1 MGWQTKPSEFI
12 QTVEADLTKK
22 QKDIVIDALQGVVLS
37 SAVDTGAVRANNR
50 IGIGHVDGKANENE
64 VDKGGQRT
72 LTRELAKLGSLKPFQ
87 TVYLSNSL
95 PYAYILNYGLYPKNP
110 KVETGKTENGY
121 SRQDPTG
128 FYETTFMYISE
139 KYR

>member
-1 MGWQTKPSEFI
+1 MGWSSKPSAFTKTI
-12 QTVEADLTKK
+12 EADLTKK
-22 QKDIVIDALQGVVLS
+22 QKDIVIDALGGVVMS

-50 IGIGHVDGKANENE
+50 IGIGSIDGKADKND
-64 VDKGGQRT
+64 VDEGGQRT
-72 LTRELAKLGSLKPFQ
+72 LNSELSKLVRLKPFQ
-87 TVYLSNSL
+87 TVYISNSL
-95 PYAYILNYGLYPKNP
+95 PYAYVLNYGLYPKNP

-128 FYETTFMYISE
+128 FYETTFTYISE

>member
-1 MGWQTKPSEFI
+1 MGWSSKPSAFTKTI
-12 QTVEADLTKK
+12 EADLTKK
-22 QKDIVIDALQGVVLS
+22 QKDIVIDALGGVVMS

-50 IGIGHVDGKANENE
+50 IGIGSIDGKADKND
-64 VDKGGQRT
+64 VDEGGQRT
-72 LTRELAKLGSLKPFQ
+72 LNSELSKLVRLKPFQ
-87 TVYLSNSL
+87 TVYISNSL

-128 FYETTFMYISE
+128 FYETTFTYISE

>member
-1 MGWQTKPSEFI
+1 MGWTKKPTSFI
-12 QTVEADLTKK
+12 QTIEADLTKL

-50 IGIGHVDGKANENE
+50 IGIGHVDGKADEND
-64 VDKGGQRT
+64 VDEGGQRT
-72 LTRELAKLGSLKPFQ
+72 LSRELAKLGSLKPFQ

-95 PYAYILNYGLYPKNP
+95 PYAYVLNYGLYPKNP
-110 KVETGKTENGY
+110 KVEPSKTVNGY
-121 SRQDPTG
+121 SQQDPTG

>member
-1 MGWQTKPSEFI
+1 MGWTSKPSAFTKTI
-12 QTVEADLTKK
+12 EADLTKK
-22 QKDIVIDALQGVVLS
+22 QKDIVIDALGGVVMS

-50 IGIGHVDGKANENE
+50 IGIGSIDGKADKND
-64 VDKGGQRT
+64 VDEGGQRT
-72 LTRELAKLGSLKPFQ
+72 LNSELSKLVRLKPFQ
-87 TVYLSNSL
+87 TVYISNSL
-95 PYAYILNYGLYPKNP
+95 PYAYVLNYGLYPKNP

-128 FYETTFMYISE
+128 FYETTFTYISE

>member
-1 MGWQTKPSEFI
+1 MGWTNKPSDFTKVIE
-12 QTVEADLTKK
+12 TDLTDRQRK
-22 QKDIVIDALQGVVLS
+22 IVIDALGGVVMS

-50 IGIGHVDGKANENE
+50 IGIGSIDGKADKND
-64 VDKGGQRT
+64 VDEGGQRT
-72 LTRELAKLGSLKPFQ
+72 LNSELSKLVRLKPFQ
-87 TVYLSNSL
+87 TVYISNSL
-95 PYAYILNYGLYPKNP
+95 PYAYVLNYGLYPKNP

-128 FYETTFMYISE
+128 FYETTFTYISE

>member
-1 MGWQTKPSEFI
+1 MSWKNKPTDFI
-12 QTVEADLTKK
+12 KVIESDLVNQQKEIVAD
-22 QKDIVIDALQGVVLS
+22 VIQGVVLS

-50 IGIGHVDGKANENE
+50 IGIGHVDGKADENE

>member
-1 MGWQTKPSEFI
+1 MGWTNKPSSFI
-12 QTVEADLTKK
+12 QTVEADITKR
-22 QKDIVIDALQGVVLS
+22 QKDIVIDALGGVVLS

-50 IGIGHVDGKANENE
+50 IGIGHVDGKADENE

-87 TVYLSNSL
+87 TVYLSNGL

-128 FYETTFMYISE
+128 FYETTFTYISE

>member
-1 MGWQTKPSEFI
+1 M
-12 QTVEADLTKK
+12 
-22 QKDIVIDALQGVVLS
+22 QGVVLS

-50 IGIGHVDGKANENE
+50 IGIGHVDGKADENE

>member
-1 MGWQTKPSEFI
+1 MGWTSKPSAFI
-12 QTVEADLTKK
+12 KTIEADLTKK

-50 IGIGHVDGKANENE
+50 IGIGHVDGKADENE

>member
-1 MGWQTKPSEFI
+1 MGWTNKPSAFTKTI
-12 QTVEADLTKK
+12 EADLTKR
-22 QKDIVIDALQGVVLS
+22 QKDIVIDALGGVVMS

-50 IGIGHVDGKANENE
+50 IGIGSIDGKADKND
-64 VDKGGQRT
+64 VDEGGQRT
-72 LTRELAKLGSLKPFQ
+72 LNSELSKLVRLKPFQ
-87 TVYLSNSL
+87 TVYISNSL
-95 PYAYILNYGLYPKNP
+95 PYAYVLNYGLYPKNP

-128 FYETTFMYISE
+128 FYETTFTYISE